1 MVFST
6 LSALYGGYKAIDGL
20 TGGAVSKALKNNAG
34 MLVGAAA
41 RKLKS
46 EKLKKLGNWVADQSQ
61 NLLGEDNEISKQL
74 KDFKGQLNG
83 EEFKLNSLK
92 EKEKQPEYPP
102 IEASPINSAP
112 APSPAPAPV
121 TAVAP
126 YDPNA
131 YGRPFDPKTGGS
143 NWFHYGRR
151 YILAKIAKAKKL
163 LKTKKKPRVLK

>member
-1 MVFST
+1 
-6 LSALYGGYKAIDGL
+6 
-20 TGGAVSKALKNNAG
+20 
-34 MLVGAAA
+34 AA

-61 NLLGEDNEISKQL
+61 NLLGEDNEISMQL

-102 IEASPINSAP
+102 IEAPPINSAP

-126 YDPNA
+126 YDPGG

>member
-1 MVFST
+1 
-6 LSALYGGYKAIDGL
+6 
-20 TGGAVSKALKNNAG
+20 

-112 APSPAPAPV
+112 APV

-126 YDPNA
+126 YDPGG
-131 YGRPFDPKTGGS
+131 YGRPFD
-143 NWFHYGRR
+143 
-151 YILAKIAKAKKL
+151 
-163 LKTKKKPRVLK
+163 

>member
-102 IEASPINSAP
+102 IEAPPINSA
-112 APSPAPAPV
+112 PAPAPV

-126 YDPNA
+126 YDPGG

>member
-74 KDFKGQLNG
+74 KDFKGQL
-83 EEFKLNSLK
+83 
-92 EKEKQPEYPP
+92 
-102 IEASPINSAP
+102 
-112 APSPAPAPV
+112 
-121 TAVAP
+121 
-126 YDPNA
+126 
-131 YGRPFDPKTGGS
+131 
-143 NWFHYGRR
+143 
-151 YILAKIAKAKKL
+151 
-163 LKTKKKPRVLK
+163 

>member
-20 TGGAVSKALKNNAG
+20 TGGVVSKALKNNAG

-61 NLLGEDNEISKQL
+61 NLLGENNEISKQL

-102 IEASPINSAP
+102 IEAPPINSA
-112 APSPAPAPV
+112 PAPAPV

-126 YDPNA
+126 YDPGG

-151 YILAKIAKAKKL
+151 YILAKIAKTKKL

>member
-102 IEASPINSAP
+102 IEAPPINSA
-112 APSPAPAPV
+112 PAPAPV

-126 YDPNA
+126 YDPGG

-151 YILAKIAKAKKL
+151 YILAKIAKTKKL

>member
-20 TGGAVSKALKNNAG
+20 TGGAVSKALKNNTG

-102 IEASPINSAP
+102 VEAPPINSA
-112 APSPAPAPV
+112 PAPAPV

-126 YDPNA
+126 YDPGG
-131 YGRPFDPKTGGS
+131 YGRHFDPKTGGS

-151 YILAKIAKAKKL
+151 YILAKIAKAKKP

>member
-102 IEASPINSAP
+102 IEAPPINSP
-112 APSPAPAPV
+112 PAPAPV

-126 YDPNA
+126 YDPGG

>member
-102 IEASPINSAP
+102 VEAPPINS
-112 APSPAPAPV
+112 APAPV

-126 YDPNA
+126 YDPGG
-131 YGRPFDPKTGGS
+131 YGRPFDPKTGDS